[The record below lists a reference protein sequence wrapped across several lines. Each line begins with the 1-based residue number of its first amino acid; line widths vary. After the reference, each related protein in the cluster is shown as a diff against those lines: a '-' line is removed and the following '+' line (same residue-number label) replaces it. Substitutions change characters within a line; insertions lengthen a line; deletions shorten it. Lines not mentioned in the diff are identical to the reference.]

1 MENLHDTLPCFFFN
15 NHKNYP
21 TMMKRALHQS
31 VVPLMAVVFTL
42 VAALVCTSC
51 GTDSRHFR
59 IDGRLLHLNQGEFY
73 VYSPD
78 GTINGLDTIKVQAGR
93 FSYEVACDRPMTLM
107 IVFPNFTEQPVFAQ
121 PGKSVDLKGDASHLK
136 EMTVKGTEDNELM
149 NKFREMIHNAAPPEM
164 KKCAQL
170 FVEDHPESR
179 VGAYLVDRYFIH
191 DANPDTKTA
200 VRLVDLM
207 IEKQPDNGYLKRQ
220 KRQLTA
226 SFVATKGADIP
237 NVLGTTVDGK
247 TIGRVQ
253 LTKAPVTVVCALAT
267 WKYESMSQF
276 RRLAAYAA
284 SQQGRV
290 AVVGVSIDAS
300 PSLVCSQL
308 ASQIGI
314 SDSASGLAFG
324 PSSGSSSGSASGLS
338 SGPSSGSASASA
350 QASSSSRSS
359 STCYVVCDGKMVESP
374 FFTRLGLTGV
384 PDNIVIKNGRIAAAH
399 LTDNQ
404 LTEFIKEKQK

>member
-1 MENLHDTLPCFFFN
+1 
-15 NHKNYP
+15 
-21 TMMKRALHQS
+21 MKRALHQS

-42 VAALVCTSC
+42 VATLVCTSC

-170 FVEDHPESR
+170 FVQDHPESR

-200 VRLVDLM
+200 VHLVDLM
-207 IEKQPDNGYLKRQ
+207 IEKQPENGYLKRQ

-237 NVLGTTVDGK
+237 NVLGTTVDGR

-324 PSSGSSSGSASGLS
+324 PSSGSSSGSASGSL
-338 SGPSSGSASASA
+338 SGSASAAA
-350 QASSSSRSS
+350 QGSSSIRSS

>member
-1 MENLHDTLPCFFFN
+1 
-15 NHKNYP
+15 
-21 TMMKRALHQS
+21 MKRALHQS

-136 EMTVKGTEDNELM
+136 EMTVKGTKDNELM

-170 FVEDHPESR
+170 FVQDHPESR

-207 IEKQPDNGYLKRQ
+207 IEKQPDNGYLKRL
-220 KRQLTA
+220 KRSLTA
-226 SFVATKGADIP
+226 SFVAAKGADIP
-237 NVLGTTVDGK
+237 NVLGTTVDGR

-300 PSLVCSQL
+300 PSLVRSQL

-324 PSSGSSSGSASGLS
+324 PSSGSSSGSASGSL
-338 SGPSSGSASASA
+338 SGSASAAA
-350 QASSSSRSS
+350 QGSSSSRSS

>member
-1 MENLHDTLPCFFFN
+1 
-15 NHKNYP
+15 
-21 TMMKRALHQS
+21 MKRALHQS
-31 VVPLMAVVFTL
+31 VVSLMAVVFTL

-136 EMTVKGTEDNELM
+136 EMTVKGTKDNELM

-226 SFVATKGADIP
+226 SFVAAKGADIP

-300 PSLVCSQL
+300 PSLVRSQL

-324 PSSGSSSGSASGLS
+324 PSSGSSSGLA
-338 SGPSSGSASASA
+338 SGSASAAA
-350 QASSSSRSS
+350 QGSSSSRSS

>member
-1 MENLHDTLPCFFFN
+1 
-15 NHKNYP
+15 
-21 TMMKRALHQS
+21 MMKRALHQS

-136 EMTVKGTEDNELM
+136 EMTVKGTKDNELM
-149 NKFREMIHNAAPPEM
+149 NKFREMIRNAAPPEM

-170 FVEDHPESR
+170 FVQDHPESR

-207 IEKQPDNGYLKRQ
+207 IEKQPENGYLKRQ

-300 PSLVCSQL
+300 PSLVRSQL

-314 SDSASGLAFG
+314 SDSASG
-324 PSSGSSSGSASGLS
+324 PSSGSSSGSSSGLATGLASGS
-338 SGPSSGSASASA
+338 SSASASA
-350 QASSSSRSS
+350 AAQGSSSSRSS

>member
-1 MENLHDTLPCFFFN
+1 
-15 NHKNYP
+15 
-21 TMMKRALHQS
+21 MMKRALHQS

-136 EMTVKGTEDNELM
+136 EMTVKGTKDNELM

-170 FVEDHPESR
+170 FVQDHPESR

-300 PSLVCSQL
+300 PSLVRSQL

-324 PSSGSSSGSASGLS
+324 PSSGSSSGSASGSS
-338 SGPSSGSASASA
+338 SGPASAAA
-350 QASSSSRSS
+350 QGSSSSRSS

>member
-1 MENLHDTLPCFFFN
+1 
-15 NHKNYP
+15 
-21 TMMKRALHQS
+21 MMKRALHQS

-136 EMTVKGTEDNELM
+136 EMTVKGTKDNELM
-149 NKFREMIHNAAPPEM
+149 NKFREMIRNAAPPEM

-170 FVEDHPESR
+170 FVQDHPESC

-207 IEKQPDNGYLKRQ
+207 IEKQPENGYLKRQ

-324 PSSGSSSGSASGLS
+324 PSSGSSSGSASGSS
-338 SGPSSGSASASA
+338 SGSSSASASA
-350 QASSSSRSS
+350 AAQGSSSSRSS

>member
-1 MENLHDTLPCFFFN
+1 
-15 NHKNYP
+15 
-21 TMMKRALHQS
+21 MMKRALHQS

-136 EMTVKGTEDNELM
+136 EMTVKGTKDNELM
-149 NKFREMIHNAAPPEM
+149 NKFREMIRNAAPPEM

-170 FVEDHPESR
+170 FVQDHPESR

-207 IEKQPDNGYLKRQ
+207 IEKQPENGYLKRQ

-300 PSLVCSQL
+300 PSLVRSQL

-324 PSSGSSSGSASGLS
+324 PSSGSSSGSASGLASGS
-338 SGPSSGSASASA
+338 SSASASA
-350 QASSSSRSS
+350 ASQGSSSSRSS

>member
-1 MENLHDTLPCFFFN
+1 
-15 NHKNYP
+15 
-21 TMMKRALHQS
+21 
-31 VVPLMAVVFTL
+31 MAVVFTL

-170 FVEDHPESR
+170 FVQDHPESR

-207 IEKQPDNGYLKRQ
+207 IEKQPENGYLKRQ

-300 PSLVCSQL
+300 PSLVRSQL

-324 PSSGSSSGSASGLS
+324 PSSGSSSGSASGSL
-338 SGPSSGSASASA
+338 SGSASAAA
-350 QASSSSRSS
+350 QGSSSRSS

>member
-1 MENLHDTLPCFFFN
+1 
-15 NHKNYP
+15 
-21 TMMKRALHQS
+21 MMKRALHQS

-136 EMTVKGTEDNELM
+136 EMTVKGTKDNELM

-170 FVEDHPESR
+170 FVQDHPESR

-300 PSLVCSQL
+300 PSLVRSQL
-308 ASQIGI
+308 ASQLGI

-324 PSSGSSSGSASGLS
+324 PSSGSSSGSASGSS
-338 SGPSSGSASASA
+338 SGPASAAA
-350 QASSSSRSS
+350 QGSSSSRSS

>member
-1 MENLHDTLPCFFFN
+1 
-15 NHKNYP
+15 
-21 TMMKRALHQS
+21 
-31 VVPLMAVVFTL
+31 MAVVFTL

-136 EMTVKGTEDNELM
+136 EMTVKGTKDNELM

-207 IEKQPDNGYLKRQ
+207 IEKQPENGYLKRQ

-324 PSSGSSSGSASGLS
+324 PSSGSSSGSASGSS
-338 SGPSSGSASASA
+338 SGPASAAA
-350 QASSSSRSS
+350 QGSSSSRSS

>member
-1 MENLHDTLPCFFFN
+1 
-15 NHKNYP
+15 
-21 TMMKRALHQS
+21 MMKRALHLS

-136 EMTVKGTEDNELM
+136 EMTVKGTKDNELM
-149 NKFREMIHNAAPPEM
+149 NKFREMIRNAAPPEM

-170 FVEDHPESR
+170 FVQDHPESR

-207 IEKQPDNGYLKRQ
+207 IEKQPENGYLKRQ

-300 PSLVCSQL
+300 PSLVRSQL

-324 PSSGSSSGSASGLS
+324 PSSGSSSGSASGLATGSS
-338 SGPSSGSASASA
+338 SGSSSASASA
-350 QASSSSRSS
+350 QGSSSSRSS

>member
-1 MENLHDTLPCFFFN
+1 
-15 NHKNYP
+15 
-21 TMMKRALHQS
+21 MMKRALHQS

-136 EMTVKGTEDNELM
+136 EMTVKGTKDNELM
-149 NKFREMIHNAAPPEM
+149 NKFREMIRNAAPPEM

-170 FVEDHPESR
+170 FVQDHPESR
-179 VGAYLVDRYFIH
+179 VGAYLVDRSFIH

-207 IEKQPDNGYLKRQ
+207 IEKQPENGYLKRQ

-300 PSLVCSQL
+300 PSLVRSQL

-324 PSSGSSSGSASGLS
+324 PSFGSSSGSASGLASGSS
-338 SGPSSGSASASA
+338 SGSSSASASA
-350 QASSSSRSS
+350 AAQGSSSSRSS

>member
-1 MENLHDTLPCFFFN
+1 
-15 NHKNYP
+15 
-21 TMMKRALHQS
+21 MMKRALHQS

-136 EMTVKGTEDNELM
+136 EMTVKGTKDNELM
-149 NKFREMIHNAAPPEM
+149 NKFREMIRNAAPPEM

-170 FVEDHPESR
+170 FVQDHPESR

-207 IEKQPDNGYLKRQ
+207 IEKQPENGYLKRQ
-220 KRQLTA
+220 KRLLTT

-290 AVVGVSIDAS
+290 AVVGVGIDAS
-300 PSLVCSQL
+300 PSLVRSQL

-324 PSSGSSSGSASGLS
+324 PSSGSSSGSASGLASGSS
-338 SGPSSGSASASA
+338 SGSSSASASA
-350 QASSSSRSS
+350 ASQASSSSRSS

>member
-1 MENLHDTLPCFFFN
+1 
-15 NHKNYP
+15 
-21 TMMKRALHQS
+21 MMKRALHQS

-136 EMTVKGTEDNELM
+136 EMTVKGTKDNELM
-149 NKFREMIHNAAPPEM
+149 NKFREMIRNAAPPEM

-170 FVEDHPESR
+170 FVQDHPESR

-207 IEKQPDNGYLKRQ
+207 IEKQPENGYLKRQ

-300 PSLVCSQL
+300 SSLVRSQL

-324 PSSGSSSGSASGLS
+324 PSSGSSSGSASGLASGS
-338 SGPSSGSASASA
+338 SSASASA
-350 QASSSSRSS
+350 AAQGSSSSRSS

>member
-1 MENLHDTLPCFFFN
+1 
-15 NHKNYP
+15 
-21 TMMKRALHQS
+21 MMKRALHQS

-136 EMTVKGTEDNELM
+136 EMTVKGTKDNELM

-191 DANPDTKTA
+191 DTNPDTKTA

-237 NVLGTTVDGK
+237 NVLGTTVDGR

-253 LTKAPVTVVCALAT
+253 LTKAPVTVVCALAA

-300 PSLVCSQL
+300 PSLVRSQL

-314 SDSASGLAFG
+314 SASASGLAFG
-324 PSSGSSSGSASGLS
+324 PSSGSSSGSASGPS
-338 SGPSSGSASASA
+338 SGPASAAA
-350 QASSSSRSS
+350 QGSSSSRSS
-359 STCYVVCDGKMVESP
+359 YTCYVVCDGKMVESP

-404 LTEFIKEKQK
+404 LTEFINEKQK

>member
-1 MENLHDTLPCFFFN
+1 
-15 NHKNYP
+15 
-21 TMMKRALHQS
+21 
-31 VVPLMAVVFTL
+31 MAVVFTL

-136 EMTVKGTEDNELM
+136 EMTVKGTKDNELM

-170 FVEDHPESR
+170 FVQDHPESR

-237 NVLGTTVDGK
+237 NVLGTTVDGR

-300 PSLVCSQL
+300 SSLVRSQL
-308 ASQIGI
+308 ASQLGI

-324 PSSGSSSGSASGLS
+324 PSSGSSSGLTSGS
-338 SGPSSGSASASA
+338 SSASASA
-350 QASSSSRSS
+350 AAQGSSSSRSS

-374 FFTRLGLTGV
+374 FFTRLGLTSV

>member
-1 MENLHDTLPCFFFN
+1 
-15 NHKNYP
+15 
-21 TMMKRALHQS
+21 MMKRALHQS

-136 EMTVKGTEDNELM
+136 EMTVKGTKDNELM

-200 VRLVDLM
+200 VRLIDLM

-284 SQQGRV
+284 PAARRV

-300 PSLVCSQL
+300 PSLVRSQL

-324 PSSGSSSGSASGLS
+324 PSSGSSSGSAS
-338 SGPSSGSASASA
+338 ASA
-350 QASSSSRSS
+350 QGSSSSRSS

>member
-1 MENLHDTLPCFFFN
+1 
-15 NHKNYP
+15 
-21 TMMKRALHQS
+21 MKRALHQS

-136 EMTVKGTEDNELM
+136 EMTVKGTKDNELM
-149 NKFREMIHNAAPPEM
+149 NKFREMIRNAAPPEM

-170 FVEDHPESR
+170 FVQDHPESR

-207 IEKQPDNGYLKRQ
+207 IEKQPENGYLKRQ

-276 RRLAAYAA
+276 RRLAAYAS

-300 PSLVCSQL
+300 SSLVRSQL

-324 PSSGSSSGSASGLS
+324 PSSGSSSGSASGSS
-338 SGPSSGSASASA
+338 SGSSSASASA
-350 QASSSSRSS
+350 AAQGSSSSRSS

>member
-1 MENLHDTLPCFFFN
+1 
-15 NHKNYP
+15 
-21 TMMKRALHQS
+21 MKRALHQS

-42 VAALVCTSC
+42 VATLVCTSC

-136 EMTVKGTEDNELM
+136 EMTVKGTKDNELM

-207 IEKQPDNGYLKRQ
+207 IEKQPENGYLKRQ

-300 PSLVCSQL
+300 PSLVRSQL
-308 ASQIGI
+308 ASQTGI
-314 SDSASGLAFG
+314 SDSVSGLASGLSSGSSSGLASG
-324 PSSGSSSGSASGLS
+324 SSSGSSSGSAS
-338 SGPSSGSASASA
+338 AAA
-350 QASSSSRSS
+350 QGSSSSRSS

-374 FFTRLGLTGV
+374 FFTRLGLTSV

>member
-1 MENLHDTLPCFFFN
+1 
-15 NHKNYP
+15 
-21 TMMKRALHQS
+21 MMKRALHQS
-31 VVPLMAVVFTL
+31 VVPLMAVVLTL

-136 EMTVKGTEDNELM
+136 EMTVKGTKDNELM

-170 FVEDHPESR
+170 FVQDHPESR

-207 IEKQPDNGYLKRQ
+207 IEKQPENGYLKRQ

-237 NVLGTTVDGK
+237 NVLGTTVDGR

-300 PSLVCSQL
+300 PSLVRSQL

-314 SDSASGLAFG
+314 SDSASGLASG
-324 PSSGSSSGSASGLS
+324 LSSGSSSGLASGSSSGSAS
-338 SGPSSGSASASA
+338 AAA

-374 FFTRLGLTGV
+374 FFTRLGLTSV

>member
-1 MENLHDTLPCFFFN
+1 
-15 NHKNYP
+15 
-21 TMMKRALHQS
+21 MMKRALHQS

-136 EMTVKGTEDNELM
+136 EMTVKGTKDNELM
-149 NKFREMIHNAAPPEM
+149 NKFREMIRNAAPPEM

-170 FVEDHPESR
+170 FVQDHPESR

-207 IEKQPDNGYLKRQ
+207 IEKQPENGYLKRQ

-300 PSLVCSQL
+300 PSLVRSQL

-324 PSSGSSSGSASGLS
+324 PSSGSSSGSASGSS
-338 SGPSSGSASASA
+338 SGSSSASASA
-350 QASSSSRSS
+350 AAQGSSSSRSS

-374 FFTRLGLTGV
+374 FFTRLGLTSV

>member
-1 MENLHDTLPCFFFN
+1 
-15 NHKNYP
+15 
-21 TMMKRALHQS
+21 MMKRALHQS

-42 VAALVCTSC
+42 MAALVCTSC

-136 EMTVKGTEDNELM
+136 EMTVKGTKDNELM
-149 NKFREMIHNAAPPEM
+149 NKFREMIRNAAPPEM

-170 FVEDHPESR
+170 FVQDHPESR

-207 IEKQPDNGYLKRQ
+207 IEKQPENGYLKRQ

-300 PSLVCSQL
+300 PSLVRSQL

-324 PSSGSSSGSASGLS
+324 PSSGSSSGSASGSS
-338 SGPSSGSASASA
+338 SGSSSASASA
-350 QASSSSRSS
+350 ASQGSSSSRSS

>member
-1 MENLHDTLPCFFFN
+1 
-15 NHKNYP
+15 
-21 TMMKRALHQS
+21 MMKRALHQS
-31 VVPLMAVVFTL
+31 VVSLMAVVFTL

-300 PSLVCSQL
+300 PSLVRSQL

-314 SDSASGLAFG
+314 SDSSSGLAFG
-324 PSSGSSSGSASGLS
+324 PSSGSSSGLASGS
-338 SGPSSGSASASA
+338 SSGSASAAA
-350 QASSSSRSS
+350 QGSSSSRSS

>member
-1 MENLHDTLPCFFFN
+1 
-15 NHKNYP
+15 
-21 TMMKRALHQS
+21 MMKRALHQS
-31 VVPLMAVVFTL
+31 VVSLMAVVFTL

-136 EMTVKGTEDNELM
+136 EMTVKGTKDNELM

-170 FVEDHPESR
+170 FVQDHPESR

-207 IEKQPDNGYLKRQ
+207 IEKQPENGYLKRQ

-300 PSLVCSQL
+300 PSLVRSQL

-324 PSSGSSSGSASGLS
+324 PSSGSSSGSASGS
-338 SGPSSGSASASA
+338 SSGSASAAA
-350 QASSSSRSS
+350 QGSSSSRSS

-374 FFTRLGLTGV
+374 FFTRLGMTGV

>member
-1 MENLHDTLPCFFFN
+1 
-15 NHKNYP
+15 
-21 TMMKRALHQS
+21 MKRALHQS

-170 FVEDHPESR
+170 FVQDHPESR

-207 IEKQPDNGYLKRQ
+207 IEKQPENGYLKRQ

-237 NVLGTTVDGK
+237 NVLGTTVDGR

-300 PSLVCSQL
+300 PSLVRSQL
-308 ASQIGI
+308 ASQLGI

-324 PSSGSSSGSASGLS
+324 PSSGSSSGLTSGS
-338 SGPSSGSASASA
+338 SSGSASAAA

-359 STCYVVCDGKMVESP
+359 STCYIVCDGKMVESP
-374 FFTRLGLTGV
+374 FFARLGLTGV

>member
-1 MENLHDTLPCFFFN
+1 
-15 NHKNYP
+15 
-21 TMMKRALHQS
+21 MKRALHQS

-136 EMTVKGTEDNELM
+136 EMTVKGTKDNELM
-149 NKFREMIHNAAPPEM
+149 NKFREMIRNAAPPEM

-170 FVEDHPESR
+170 FVQNHPESR

-207 IEKQPDNGYLKRQ
+207 IEKQPENGYLKRQ

-253 LTKAPVTVVCALAT
+253 LTTAPVTVVCALAT

-300 PSLVCSQL
+300 SSLVRSQL

-324 PSSGSSSGSASGLS
+324 PSSGSSSGSAS
-338 SGPSSGSASASA
+338 ASASA
-350 QASSSSRSS
+350 ASQASSSSRSS
-359 STCYVVCDGKMVESP
+359 SSCYVVCDGKMVESP

>member
-1 MENLHDTLPCFFFN
+1 
-15 NHKNYP
+15 
-21 TMMKRALHQS
+21 MKRALHQS

-136 EMTVKGTEDNELM
+136 EMTVKGTKDNELM
-149 NKFREMIHNAAPPEM
+149 NKFREMIRNAAPPEM

-170 FVEDHPESR
+170 FVQDHPESR

-207 IEKQPDNGYLKRQ
+207 IEKQPENGYLKRQ

-300 PSLVCSQL
+300 SSLVRSQL

-314 SDSASGLAFG
+314 SDSASGLAIG
-324 PSSGSSSGSASGLS
+324 PSSGSSSGSASGLASGSS
-338 SGPSSGSASASA
+338 SGSSSASASAAA

>member
-1 MENLHDTLPCFFFN
+1 
-15 NHKNYP
+15 
-21 TMMKRALHQS
+21 MMKRALHQS
-31 VVPLMAVVFTL
+31 VVPLIAVVLTL

-136 EMTVKGTEDNELM
+136 EMTVKGTKDNELM

-170 FVEDHPESR
+170 FVQDHPESR

-300 PSLVCSQL
+300 PSLVRSQL

-324 PSSGSSSGSASGLS
+324 PSSGSSSGSASGSL
-338 SGPSSGSASASA
+338 SGPASAAA
-350 QASSSSRSS
+350 QGSSSSRSS

>member
-1 MENLHDTLPCFFFN
+1 
-15 NHKNYP
+15 
-21 TMMKRALHQS
+21 MKRALHQS
-31 VVPLMAVVFTL
+31 VVSLMAVVFTL

-300 PSLVCSQL
+300 PSLVRSQL

-314 SDSASGLAFG
+314 SDSSSGLAFG
-324 PSSGSSSGSASGLS
+324 PSSGLASGSSSG
-338 SGPSSGSASASA
+338 PASASA
-350 QASSSSRSS
+350 QGSSSSRSS

>member
-1 MENLHDTLPCFFFN
+1 
-15 NHKNYP
+15 
-21 TMMKRALHQS
+21 MKRALHQS

-300 PSLVCSQL
+300 PSLVRSQL

-314 SDSASGLAFG
+314 SDSSSGLAFG
-324 PSSGSSSGSASGLS
+324 PSSGSSSGLASGSS
-338 SGPSSGSASASA
+338 SGPASAAA
-350 QASSSSRSS
+350 QGSSSSRSS

>member
-1 MENLHDTLPCFFFN
+1 
-15 NHKNYP
+15 
-21 TMMKRALHQS
+21 MKRTLHQS

-136 EMTVKGTEDNELM
+136 EMTVKGTKDNELM

-170 FVEDHPESR
+170 FVQDHPESR

-220 KRQLTA
+220 KRQLTS

-300 PSLVCSQL
+300 PSLVRSQL

-314 SDSASGLAFG
+314 SDSASGLA
-324 PSSGSSSGSASGLS
+324 SGSSSG
-338 SGPSSGSASASA
+338 PASAAA
-350 QASSSSRSS
+350 QGSYSSRSS

>member
-1 MENLHDTLPCFFFN
+1 
-15 NHKNYP
+15 
-21 TMMKRALHQS
+21 MKRALHQS

-136 EMTVKGTEDNELM
+136 EMTVKGTKDNELM
-149 NKFREMIHNAAPPEM
+149 NKFREMIRNAAPPEM

-170 FVEDHPESR
+170 FVQDHPESR

-207 IEKQPDNGYLKRQ
+207 IEKQPENGYLKRQ

-237 NVLGTTVDGK
+237 NVLGTTVDGR

-300 PSLVCSQL
+300 PSLVRSQL

-324 PSSGSSSGSASGLS
+324 PSSGSSSGSASGLASGSS
-338 SGPSSGSASASA
+338 SGSSSASASA
-350 QASSSSRSS
+350 ASQGSSSSRSS

>member
-1 MENLHDTLPCFFFN
+1 
-15 NHKNYP
+15 
-21 TMMKRALHQS
+21 MKRALHQS

-300 PSLVCSQL
+300 PSLVRSQL

-324 PSSGSSSGSASGLS
+324 PSSGSSSGSASGS
-338 SGPSSGSASASA
+338 SSGSASAAA
-350 QASSSSRSS
+350 QGSSSSRSS

>member
-1 MENLHDTLPCFFFN
+1 
-15 NHKNYP
+15 
-21 TMMKRALHQS
+21 MMKRALHQS
-31 VVPLMAVVFTL
+31 VVSLMAVVFTL

-136 EMTVKGTEDNELM
+136 EMTVKGTKDNELM

-170 FVEDHPESR
+170 FVQDHPESR

-300 PSLVCSQL
+300 PSLVRSQL

-324 PSSGSSSGSASGLS
+324 PSSGSSSGSASGSS
-338 SGPSSGSASASA
+338 SGPASAAA
-350 QASSSSRSS
+350 QGSSSSRSS

>member
-1 MENLHDTLPCFFFN
+1 
-15 NHKNYP
+15 
-21 TMMKRALHQS
+21 MMKRALHQS

-136 EMTVKGTEDNELM
+136 EMTVKGTKDNELM
-149 NKFREMIHNAAPPEM
+149 NKFREMIRNAAPPEM

-170 FVEDHPESR
+170 FVQDHPESR

-207 IEKQPDNGYLKRQ
+207 IEKQPENGYLKRQ

-300 PSLVCSQL
+300 PSLVRSQL

-314 SDSASGLAFG
+314 SDSASGSAFGSAFG
-324 PSSGSSSGSASGLS
+324 PSSGSSSGSASGSS
-338 SGPSSGSASASA
+338 SGSSSASASA
-350 QASSSSRSS
+350 AAQGSSSSRSS

>member
-1 MENLHDTLPCFFFN
+1 
-15 NHKNYP
+15 
-21 TMMKRALHQS
+21 MMKRALHQS

-136 EMTVKGTEDNELM
+136 EMTVKGTKDNELM
-149 NKFREMIHNAAPPEM
+149 NKFREMIRNAAPPEM

-170 FVEDHPESR
+170 FVQDHPESR

-207 IEKQPDNGYLKRQ
+207 IEKQPENGYLKRQ

-300 PSLVCSQL
+300 PSLVRSQL

-324 PSSGSSSGSASGLS
+324 PSFGSSSGSSSGLTSGSSSGSS
-338 SGPSSGSASASA
+338 SASASA
-350 QASSSSRSS
+350 AAQGSSSSRSS

>member
-1 MENLHDTLPCFFFN
+1 
-15 NHKNYP
+15 
-21 TMMKRALHQS
+21 MKRALHQS

-136 EMTVKGTEDNELM
+136 EMTVKGTKDNELM
-149 NKFREMIHNAAPPEM
+149 NKFREMIRNAAPPEM

-170 FVEDHPESR
+170 FVQDHPESR

-207 IEKQPDNGYLKRQ
+207 IEKQPENGYLKRQ
-220 KRQLTA
+220 KRQLTT

-300 PSLVCSQL
+300 SSLVRSQL

-324 PSSGSSSGSASGLS
+324 PSSGSSSGSASGSS
-338 SGPSSGSASASA
+338 SGSSSASASA
-350 QASSSSRSS
+350 AAQGSSSSRSS

>member
-1 MENLHDTLPCFFFN
+1 
-15 NHKNYP
+15 
-21 TMMKRALHQS
+21 MMKRALHQS

-136 EMTVKGTEDNELM
+136 EMTVKGTKDNELM
-149 NKFREMIHNAAPPEM
+149 NKFREMIRNAAPPEM

-170 FVEDHPESR
+170 FVQDHPESR

-207 IEKQPDNGYLKRQ
+207 IEKQPENGYLKRQ

-300 PSLVCSQL
+300 PSLVRSQL

-314 SDSASGLAFG
+314 SDLAFG
-324 PSSGSSSGSASGLS
+324 PSSGSSSGSASGLASGSS
-338 SGPSSGSASASA
+338 SGSSSASASA
-350 QASSSSRSS
+350 ASQGSSSSRSS

>member
-1 MENLHDTLPCFFFN
+1 
-15 NHKNYP
+15 
-21 TMMKRALHQS
+21 MMKRALHQS

-170 FVEDHPESR
+170 FVQDHPESR

-226 SFVATKGADIP
+226 SFVAAKGADIP

-300 PSLVCSQL
+300 PSLVRSQL

-324 PSSGSSSGSASGLS
+324 PSSGSSSGSASGS
-338 SGPSSGSASASA
+338 SSGSASAAA
-350 QASSSSRSS
+350 QGSSSSRSS